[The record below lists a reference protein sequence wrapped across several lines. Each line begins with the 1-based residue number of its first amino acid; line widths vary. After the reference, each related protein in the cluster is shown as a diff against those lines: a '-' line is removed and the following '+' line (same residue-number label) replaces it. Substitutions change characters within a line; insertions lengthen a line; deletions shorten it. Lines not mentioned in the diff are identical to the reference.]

1 MKFAIIG
8 LGNLGASLA
17 ENLAYLGHEVLA
29 IDADM
34 ARMDAVKDRVTSV
47 VCMDTTDTEALQTLS
62 LEKFDGVFVTFSKDF
77 GTSVQ
82 TVALLK
88 SLGVTRIVV
97 RAISPIHATVL
108 RSIGVE
114 RIITP
119 EEDFSRQYAL
129 QLMTRDLFEDRY
141 AIDARYAV
149 STLTVPESMVG
160 EKIQRAG
167 FEAAF
172 KMDLLCVRRPVKRRN
187 LLGRMNVVYEVL
199 PWGQDSIELQ
209 AHDQLVVFGSDENL
223 KAFGTL

>member
-17 ENLAYLGHEVLA
+17 ENLAYLGHEVLG
-29 IDADM
+29 IDTDM
-34 ARMDAVKDRVTSV
+34 AKMDAVKDRVTSV
-47 VCMDTTDTEALQTLS
+47 VCMDSTDIEALQTLS

-88 SLGVTRIVV
+88 SLGVSRIVV
-97 RAISPIHATVL
+97 RAISAIHATVL

-119 EEDFSRQYAL
+119 EEDFALHYAL

-141 AIDARYAV
+141 AVDARYAV
-149 STLTVPESMVG
+149 LTLKVPESMVG
-160 EKIQRAG
+160 EKVQRAG
-167 FEAAF
+167 FGDAF
-172 KMDLLCVRRPVKRRN
+172 KLDLLCVRRPVKRRN
-187 LLGRMNVVYEVL
+187 LLGRVNVVYEVL
-199 PWGQDSIELQ
+199 PWEQDAIELQ
-209 AHDQLVVFGSDENL
+209 AHDQLVVFGLTENL

>member
-17 ENLAYLGHEVLA
+17 ENLAYLGHEVLG
-29 IDADM
+29 IDTDM
-34 ARMDAVKDRVTSV
+34 AKMDAVKDRVTSV
-47 VCMDTTDTEALQTLS
+47 VCMDSTDTEALQTLS

-88 SLGVTRIVV
+88 SLGVSRIVV
-97 RAISPIHATVL
+97 RAISAIHATVL

-119 EEDFSRQYAL
+119 EEDFALHYAL

-141 AIDARYAV
+141 AVDARYAV
-149 STLTVPESMVG
+149 LTLKVPESMVG
-160 EKIQRAG
+160 EKVQRAG
-167 FEAAF
+167 FGEAF
-172 KMDLLCVRRPVKRRN
+172 KLDLLCVRRPVKRRN

-199 PWGQDSIELQ
+199 PWEQDAIELQ
-209 AHDQLVVFGSDENL
+209 AHDQLVVFGLTENL

>member
-17 ENLAYLGHEVLA
+17 ENLAYLGHEVLG
-29 IDADM
+29 IDTDM
-34 ARMDAVKDRVTSV
+34 AKMDAVKDRVTSV
-47 VCMDTTDTEALQTLS
+47 VCMDSTDTEALQTLS

-88 SLGVTRIVV
+88 SLGVSRIVV
-97 RAISPIHATVL
+97 RAISAIHATVL

-119 EEDFSRQYAL
+119 EEDFALHYAL

-141 AIDARYAV
+141 AVDARYAV
-149 STLTVPESMVG
+149 LTLKVPESMVG
-160 EKIQRAG
+160 EKVQRAG
-167 FEAAF
+167 FGDAF
-172 KMDLLCVRRPVKRRN
+172 KLDLLCVRRPVKRRN
-187 LLGRMNVVYEVL
+187 LLGRVNVVYEVL
-199 PWGQDSIELQ
+199 PWEQDAIELQ
-209 AHDQLVVFGSDENL
+209 AHDQLVVFGLTENL

>member
-8 LGNLGASLA
+8 LGNLGASMA

-29 IDADM
+29 IDTDM
-34 ARMDAVKDRVTSV
+34 AKLETVKDRVTSV
-47 VCMDTTDTEALQTLS
+47 VCMDSTDMETLKTLS
-62 LEKFDGVFVTFSKDF
+62 LEKFDGVLVTFSKDF

-88 SLGVTRIVV
+88 SLGVSRIVV
-97 RAISPIHATVL
+97 RAISAIHATVL

-119 EEDFSRQYAL
+119 EEDFAMHYTL
-129 QLMTRDLFEDRY
+129 QLMTRGLFEDRY
-141 AIDARYAV
+141 AIDAKHAV

-160 EKIQRAG
+160 EKVQRAG
-167 FEAAF
+167 FEETF
-172 KMDLLCVRRPVKRRN
+172 KLDLICVRRPVKRRN
-187 LLGRMNVVYEVL
+187 LLGRMNIVYEVL
-199 PWGQDSIELQ
+199 PWGQDPIELQ
-209 AHDQLVVFGSDENL
+209 AKDQLVVFGPTENL

>member
-149 STLTVPESMVG
+149 
-160 EKIQRAG
+160 
-167 FEAAF
+167 
-172 KMDLLCVRRPVKRRN
+172 
-187 LLGRMNVVYEVL
+187 
-199 PWGQDSIELQ
+199 
-209 AHDQLVVFGSDENL
+209 
-223 KAFGTL
+223 